1 MAIKKYVWDPGD
13 IRDMLL
19 EITNNLYHTKKQL
32 VRIVNTREPFPNEYI
47 EDIREYLKGLRSN
60 VKEISKLISQAKK
73 VQKKVYNKDII

>member
-32 VRIVNTREPFPNEYI
+32 VRIVNTQEPFPNEYVK
-47 EDIREYLKGLRSN
+47 DIREYLKGLRNN
-60 VKEISKLISQAKK
+60 VMEIRKLISRVKK
-73 VQKKVYNKDII
+73 VQKRVYNKDII